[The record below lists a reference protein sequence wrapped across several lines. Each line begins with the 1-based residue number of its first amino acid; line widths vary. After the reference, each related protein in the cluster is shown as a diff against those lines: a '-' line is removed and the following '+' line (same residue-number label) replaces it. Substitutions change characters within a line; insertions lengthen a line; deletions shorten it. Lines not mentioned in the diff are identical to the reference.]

1 MTSRHSV
8 ARWGHDRRTFL
19 KGVGLAAAASTAATA
34 GLAPP
39 PAEAAGTG
47 PFFTEPPADLGPLP
61 EVTFLGHKMPRMI
74 VGCNPIGGWSHS
86 VPNLSRTMQEYF
98 TPDVTY
104 DFMRHCEKWGLNTA
118 ITYWGKKPLAALRK
132 RWEDGSKMRVYF
144 LARLD
149 EDGEISGAE
158 STEEG
163 SITEYKPLFLLHH
176 GGVTDTLFRAG
187 KQEKVHDFVKK
198 AHDMGIKAG
207 VSAHNPD
214 VFKYA
219 EDKGWECDLYQCCL
233 YYVTRPNEEI
243 KAKLGSAM
251 LGEPFLEND
260 RDDMLGVIRQAS
272 KPCIA
277 FKILAAG
284 RHCDS
289 PAAVDEAFQYAFSK
303 IKKTDVVIVG
313 MWPRFKDEVA
323 ENVGLLRK
331 YGTV

>member
-1 MTSRHSV
+1 MTSRHSA
-8 ARWGHDRRTFL
+8 ARCGHDRRTFL
-19 KGVGLAAAASTAATA
+19 KGVGLATAASTAASA
-34 GLAPP
+34 GLSPT

-47 PFFTEPPADLGPLP
+47 PFFSEPPADLGPLP
-61 EVTFLGHKMPRMI
+61 EVDFLGHKMPRMI
-74 VGCNPIGGWSHS
+74 VGCNPIGGWSHA

-104 DFMRHCEKWGLNTA
+104 DFMRHCEKWGLDTA
-118 ITYWGKKPLAALRK
+118 ITYWGKKPLAALRR

-144 LARLD
+144 LAKLD
-149 EDGEISGAE
+149 ENGNISGAE

-176 GGVTDTLFRAG
+176 GGVTDRLFRAG

-198 AHDMGIKAG
+198 AHDQGMKAG
-207 VSAHNPD
+207 VSAHNPE

-233 YYVTRPNEEI
+233 YYVTRPKEEI
-243 KAKLGSAM
+243 QAKLGTAM
-251 LGEPFLEND
+251 LGEPFLEKD
-260 RDDMLGVIRQAS
+260 RDDMLEVIQNVS

-284 RHCDS
+284 RLCGS
-289 PAAVDEAFQYAFSK
+289 PTAVDEAFQYTFSK